1 MFNYLDPSFNVIELM
16 NVDNSEVHELY
27 RQMFQNNKAVKLLIE
42 AETGRIL
49 DANGAAIKFYGYTR
63 EQLLSLRITD
73 INQAKP
79 EVIHCDMLEAKTGI
93 QTVFTFKH
101 RLASGEIRDV
111 EVYSGPIDIGNRKL
125 LFSIILDVTER
136 IRMQAA
142 LSESERRYRTVVDS
156 ICEVIF
162 QVDLDGRWTFLN
174 KAWTKITGYS
184 HEETLGHYFLDFVHP
199 EDHKHCQFIFELIVG
214 EEEANLN
221 IRNTLLRY
229 KTKQGDYRWFEL
241 FAQCQRD
248 NQGNI
253 QYVTGVLN
261 DVTERQYANQHI
273 HHLAYYDALTDLP
286 NQRLMIDRLTQALAQ
301 AHRENEL
308 VGVVFIDLDNF
319 KVVNDTLG
327 HAAGDILLKEAAQ
340 RLSSTVHEGDSVAR
354 YGGDVFV
361 VLLTGATYLEEITAL
376 VQELLA
382 TFSMPFLIDGHENYT
397 SASMGISVYP
407 HDGHDVHT
415 LIKNADMAVYR
426 AKAVGR
432 NQYQFFTADMNAS
445 LFTRLTLENALARA
459 LEREEF
465 LLYYQPQ
472 VDIESGIV
480 IGAEALLRWNH
491 PKLGLVPPN
500 QFIPL
505 AEENGLII
513 PIGEWV
519 LKEACRQAKSWQ
531 NEGLTDLQIAVN
543 LSATQFRSPNLLRCI
558 QNALDESGLDP
569 HYLELELTESMIM
582 SNVESTLDFLA
593 VLKSMHIHLALDD
606 FGTGYSSLNYL
617 KRCPLDLIKID
628 QTFVYDIATDSDDQA
643 LVKAIIMIARS
654 LRLEVIAEGVEHPA
668 QLDILRQ
675 EGCNL
680 IQGYYY
686 SKPVPAHEFLDKVI
700 ELQSKLDISRF
711 TT

>member
-1 MFNYLDPSFNVIELM
+1 MFNNEESLFSVIDLM
-16 NVDNSEVHELY
+16 NVENSEAYELY
-27 RQMFQNNKAVKLLIE
+27 HQMFQNNKAVKLLIE
-42 AETGRIL
+42 AESGRIL
-49 DANGAAIKFYGYTR
+49 DANGAAVKFYGYTR
-63 EQLLSLRITD
+63 EQLLSLKITD
-73 INQAKP
+73 INQATSD
-79 EVIHCDMLEAKTGI
+79 VVHCDMLEAKTEI
-93 QTVFTFKH
+93 QTVFNFKH

-111 EVYSGPIDIGNRKL
+111 EVYSGPINIGEKKL

-136 IRMQAA
+136 IRMQKA
-142 LSESERRYRTVVDS
+142 LRESEQRYRTVVDS

-162 QVDLDGRWTFLN
+162 QVDLDGKWTFLN
-174 KAWTKITGYS
+174 QAWTRITGYS
-184 HEETLGHYFLDFVHP
+184 HEETLGKYFLDFVHP
-199 EDHKHCQFIFELIVG
+199 EDHKHCQFIFELIIG

-229 KTKQGDYRWFEL
+229 KTKQGEYCWFEL
-241 FAQCQRD
+241 MAQCQRD
-248 NQGNI
+248 LQGNV

-286 NQRLMIDRLTQALAQ
+286 NQRLLMDRLTQALAQ

-327 HAAGDILLKEAAQ
+327 HSAGDMLLKEVSQ
-340 RLSSTVHEGDSVAR
+340 RLNRTVHEGDSVAR

-361 VLLTGATYLEEITAL
+361 VLLTGAAYLEEITAL
-376 VQELLA
+376 VQDLLA
-382 TFSMPFLIDGHENYT
+382 VFSTPFLIEGHENYT
-397 SASMGISVYP
+397 SASMGVSVYP

-432 NQYQFFTADMNAS
+432 NQYQFFTADMNVS

-459 LEREEF
+459 LERNEF

-519 LKEACRQAKSWQ
+519 LKEACQQAKIWQ
-531 NEGLTDLQIAVN
+531 NAGLTDLQMAVN
-543 LSATQFRSPNLLRCI
+543 LSATQFRSPNLLRSI
-558 QNALDESGLDP
+558 QVALDQSQLDP

-582 SNVESTLDFLA
+582 TNVESTLDFLA

-628 QTFVYDIATDSDDQA
+628 QSFVYDIVTDSDDQS
-643 LVKAIIMIARS
+643 LVKAIVMIARS
-654 LRLEVIAEGVEHPA
+654 LGLEVIAEGVEYPE
-668 QLDILRQ
+668 QLEILKR

-686 SKPVPAHEFLDKVI
+686 SKPVPPSEFLQKVSEI
-700 ELQSKLDISRF
+700 QQQLDSHY
-711 TT
+711 